1 MDDSQKNNK
10 EQLDGKPDADAQERN
25 PQLNSVEIL
34 GGERM
39 AAAPGKV
46 QLPAD
51 KSEPPIGVAVLKDP
65 ETIVL
70 HLKGKTGTTTGE
82 AEVEYRRG
90 DLYYD
95 DVFKHIGGI
104 KKGETK
110 LVPPWKDDAG
120 KKPAKQDVIAPKDTA
135 QEPVKDAPKDTPQE
149 PVKDESKDPQKKPAE
164 NSDVPKDPKDSTDAK
179 DPKDPKDAKDASGQP
194 IDQTGKPILV
204 DVIIAPSAQ
213 FTLKVND
220 TISKM
225 SAETREVLVSSQTEI
240 VAANRLTDALPDLKG
255 QKPRGWPPGLTWDAV
270 DGAYSP
276 SLNMVVVAE
285 ETEDAN
291 GKWVK
296 SNRTEDVT
304 RHEVGHAVDFGL
316 GKLSNTAAFTKAYE
330 DDEKNMPAKLAAP
343 LKYFLQNGDGGKEE
357 ACAEAIAAREG
368 GSTGGSN
375 FDVGFKKTIAAVDAA
390 LLLRRAKLPVST
402 IVINVKTP
410 QPKASPT
417 VDTP

>member
-34 GGERM
+34 GGQRL
-39 AAAPGKV
+39 AAVPGKV

-51 KSEPPIGVAVLKDP
+51 KSEPPIGVAVLKDK

-70 HLKGKTGTTTGE
+70 HLKGKSGSTTGE
-82 AEVEYRRG
+82 AEVEYRPG

-110 LVPPWKDDAG
+110 LVPAWKDDAG
-120 KKPAKQDVIAPKDTA
+120 KKPAKQDVIAPQDVPQDVPKDA
-135 QEPVKDAPKDTPQE
+135 PKDAPKDTPPD
-149 PVKDESKDPQKKPAE
+149 PVKDESKDP
-164 NSDVPKDPKDSTDAK
+164 KDL
-179 DPKDPKDAKDASGQP
+179 KDPKDAKDASGQP
-194 IDQTGKPILV
+194 IDQTGKPILP
-204 DVIIAPSAQ
+204 DVIVAPSAQ

-225 SAETREVLVSSQTEI
+225 SAETRDVLATSQTEI
-240 VAANRLTDALPDLKG
+240 VAANKLTDALPELKG

-276 SLNMVVVAE
+276 SRNMVVVAE
-285 ETEDAN
+285 ETADSN

-296 SNRTEDVT
+296 SKRTEDVT

-316 GKLSNTAAFTKAYE
+316 GKLSNTAAFTKAYDE
-330 DDEKNMPAKLAAP
+330 DEKNMPPKLAP
-343 LKYFLQNGDGGKEE
+343 TLKYFLQNGDGGKEE
-357 ACAEAIAAREG
+357 AFAEAIAAREG
-368 GSTGGSN
+368 GSTAGNS
-375 FDVGFKKTIAAVDAA
+375 FDVGFKRTIAAVDAA

-402 IVINVKTP
+402 ITINVKTP
-410 QPKASPT
+410 QPTASPS
-417 VDTP
+417 VDAP

>member
-34 GGERM
+34 GGQRL
-39 AAAPGKV
+39 AAVPGKV

-51 KSEPPIGVAVLKDP
+51 KSEPPIGVAVLKDK

-70 HLKGKTGTTTGE
+70 HLKGKSGSTTGE
-82 AEVEYRRG
+82 AEVEYRPG

-110 LVPPWKDDAG
+110 LVPAWKDDAG
-120 KKPAKQDVIAPKDTA
+120 KKPAKQDVIAPQDVPQDVPKDA
-135 QEPVKDAPKDTPQE
+135 PKDAPKDTPPD
-149 PVKDESKDPQKKPAE
+149 PVKDESKDP
-164 NSDVPKDPKDSTDAK
+164 KDL
-179 DPKDPKDAKDASGQP
+179 KDPKDAKDASGQP
-194 IDQTGKPILV
+194 IDQTGKPILP
-204 DVIIAPSAQ
+204 DVIVAPSAQ

-225 SAETREVLVSSQTEI
+225 SAETRDVLATSQTEI
-240 VAANRLTDALPDLKG
+240 VAANKLTDALPELKG

-276 SLNMVVVAE
+276 SRNMVVVAE
-285 ETEDAN
+285 ETADSN

-296 SNRTEDVT
+296 SKRTEDVT

-316 GKLSNTAAFTKAYE
+316 GKLSNTAAFTKAYDE
-330 DDEKNMPAKLAAP
+330 DEKNMPPKLAP
-343 LKYFLQNGDGGKEE
+343 TLKYFLQNGDGGKEE

-368 GSTGGSN
+368 GSTAGNS
-375 FDVGFKKTIAAVDAA
+375 FDVGFKRTIAAVDAA

-402 IVINVKTP
+402 ITINVKTP
-410 QPKASPT
+410 QPTASPS
-417 VDTP
+417 VDAP

>member
-1 MDDSQKNNK
+1 MEDSQKNNK

-25 PQLNSVEIL
+25 QQLNSVEIL
-34 GGERM
+34 GGHRL
-39 AAAPGKV
+39 AAVPGKV

-51 KSEPPIGVAVLKDP
+51 KSESPIGVAVLKDK

-70 HLKGKTGTTTGE
+70 HLKGKSGSTTGE
-82 AEVEYRRG
+82 AEVEYRPG
-90 DLYYD
+90 DLYYE

-110 LVPPWKDDAG
+110 LVSPWKDDAG
-120 KKPAKQDVIAPKDTA
+120 KKPAKQDVIAP
-135 QEPVKDAPKDTPQE
+135 QDAPKDTPPD
-149 PVKDESKDPQKKPAE
+149 PVKDESKDP
-164 NSDVPKDPKDSTDAK
+164 KDL
-179 DPKDPKDAKDASGQP
+179 KDPKDAKDASGQP
-194 IDQTGKPILV
+194 IDQTGKPILP
-204 DVIIAPSAQ
+204 DVIVAPSAQ

-225 SAETREVLVSSQTEI
+225 SAETRDVLATSQTDI
-240 VAANRLTDALPDLKG
+240 IAANKLTDALPELKG

-276 SLNMVVVAE
+276 SRNMVVVAE
-285 ETEDAN
+285 ETTDSN

-304 RHEVGHAVDFGL
+304 RHEVGHAVDFGM
-316 GKLSNTAAFTKAYE
+316 GKLSNSAAFTKAYDE
-330 DDEKNMPAKLAAP
+330 DEKNMPPKLAP
-343 LKYFLQNGDGGKEE
+343 TLKYFLQNGDGGKEE

-368 GSTGGSN
+368 GSTSGN
-375 FDVGFKKTIAAVDAA
+375 TFDVGFKKTIEAVDAA

-402 IVINVKTP
+402 ITINVKTP
-410 QPKASPT
+410 QPTASPP
-417 VDTP
+417 VDTQ